1 MAKAKVDR
9 VELEMVEMVEELAKK
24 FGAEIYIDGQ
34 TVYIHKPVQPKILAH
49 SAIKV
54 AEIGE
59 NLFEIQASIVVRKG
73 DESKISSI
81 IPGSC
86 ICAYSF
92 GEYYLTIFA
101 TGAYGIEKLRNI
113 LEPIIKLSI

>member
-1 MAKAKVDR
+1 MEGR
-9 VELEMVEMVEELAKK
+9 MVKIVEELAKK
-24 FGAEIYIDGQ
+24 FGADIYIDGKA
-34 TVYIHKPVQPKILAH
+34 VFIHKPMQPEILAH

-59 NLFEIQASIVVRKG
+59 NIYEVQASIVVRKG

-101 TGAYGIEKLRNI
+101 TGAYGIEKLQNI
-113 LEPIIKLSI
+113 LESIIKLSI